1 MTTLTVSSLGA
12 EVLSHLDDQLVSTR
26 RLLGA
31 VLSQG
36 AAVRAQDVDGVLAR
50 VSEIKTEM
58 GIRAGLEDTRRD
70 LLIRSGQSLGIN
82 PAAVTL
88 EAMCT
93 LMSPAEA
100 NAARERSS
108 ELRGLLAEI
117 GREHAINRALMR
129 QELSFLDHMMRLLS
143 GEPQGAYTPNEAPST
158 PAPTLRALDL
168 QA

>member
-1 MTTLTVSSLGA
+1 VTMLAPSTLAS
-12 EVLSHLDDQLVSTR
+12 EVLSHLDDQLMSTR
-26 RLLGA
+26 RLLAA

-36 AAVRAQDVDGVLAR
+36 TAVRAQDVDGVLAR

-58 GIRAGLEDTRRD
+58 GVRAGLEDTRRD

-100 NAARERSS
+100 HAARERSS

-129 QELSFLDHMMRLLS
+129 QEMSFLDHMLRLIS
-143 GEPQGAYTPNEAPST
+143 GEPQGAYSPSEPPST
-158 PAPTLRALDL
+158 PTPALRALDL